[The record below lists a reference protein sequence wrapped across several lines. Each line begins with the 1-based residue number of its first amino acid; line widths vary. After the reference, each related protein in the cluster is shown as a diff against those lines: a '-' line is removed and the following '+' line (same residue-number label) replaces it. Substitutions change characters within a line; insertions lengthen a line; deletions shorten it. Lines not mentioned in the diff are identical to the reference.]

1 MPVIL
6 LHLLVILGITA
17 LYTLVTAVPGK
28 LFRKN
33 KAA

>member
-17 LYTLVTAVPGK
+17 LYSIVSAAPGM
-28 LFRKN
+28 FRKN

>member
-17 LYTLVTAVPGK
+17 LYTVAAAVPGM
-28 LFRKN
+28 FRKN